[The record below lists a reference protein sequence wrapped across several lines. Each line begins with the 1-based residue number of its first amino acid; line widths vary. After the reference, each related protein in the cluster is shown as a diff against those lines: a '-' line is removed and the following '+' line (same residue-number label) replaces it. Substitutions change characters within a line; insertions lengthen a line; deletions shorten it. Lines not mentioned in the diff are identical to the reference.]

1 MKKILLK
8 RGFILTVII
17 LFLGISIYPDQVSS
31 TTLINQNVKPGEIFF
46 GLKSHIDI
54 TWDENV
60 SYEPLM
66 PNEGAHTIPLNISYW
81 ITWGIFGKITN
92 YLFKTREVDIYIEII
107 DIPDFCEASFS
118 TNVTRLAFPDKQ
130 YLKESS
136 INNIFITL
144 DENAPAFE
152 QFNITIQA
160 TMDHE
165 IKGPLGFITLLSP
178 AKITVNLALV
188 PDYFGL
194 ISYELPEG
202 NFIETPPLIEKQ
214 LPIILYNKGNGYSR
228 IKSEILEYPSDFIIY
243 IDPENLYLDVGENK
257 TIYLKVLAPSNFS
270 GIETIQTKFT
280 PSYVGR
286 PELKGPP
293 EIITFYFNYDVS

>member
-8 RGFILTVII
+8 RGFILIVIL
-17 LFLGISIYPDQVSS
+17 LFLGISIYPNQVSS

-54 TWDENV
+54 TWDKDESLEPIMPLSEIRILTLNV
-60 SYEPLM
+60 SY
-66 PNEGAHTIPLNISYW
+66 W
-81 ITWGIFGKITN
+81 VTWGILGRITN
-92 YLFKTREVDIYIEII
+92 HFLSKGGVNIDIDII
-107 DIPDFCEASFS
+107 DKPEYCEA
-118 TNVTRLAFPDKQ
+118 
-130 YLKESS
+130 YLEYKHLHIPIPSKHNKKESS
-136 INNIFITL
+136 HTNIQVSL
-144 DENAPAFE
+144 DEKAPAFE
-152 QFNITIQA
+152 RCNITIQA

-178 AKITVNLALV
+178 AKITVNLTVV

-194 ISYELPEG
+194 ISCELPEG

-257 TIYLKVLAPSNFS
+257 TTYLKVLAPSNFS
-270 GIETIQTKFT
+270 GRETIQTKFT
-280 PSYVGR
+280 PNYVGR
-286 PELKGPP
+286 PELKGPS
-293 EIITFYFNYDVS
+293 EIITFYFYYDVS